1 MKTLGFSTETGR
13 IVIRK
18 DSIDAVLY
26 SDTGAYPQWCT
37 LLVRTARQ
45 RDLMVL
51 GFALSATLTSYV
63 GCWIAKPPSPMT
75 NPDYA

>member
-37 LLVRTARQ
+37 LLVNGARV
-45 RDLMVL
+45 RVE
-51 GFALSATLTSYV
+51 
-63 GCWIAKPPSPMT
+63 C
-75 NPDYA
+75 NPDLVCRMLDSQAAESND

>member
-37 LLVRTARQ
+37 CPTVRELRPGAVWWRMGGEEVFELLSCMQHLVEAGR
-45 RDLMVL
+45 
-51 GFALSATLTSYV
+51 
-63 GCWIAKPPSPMT
+63 
-75 NPDYA
+75 